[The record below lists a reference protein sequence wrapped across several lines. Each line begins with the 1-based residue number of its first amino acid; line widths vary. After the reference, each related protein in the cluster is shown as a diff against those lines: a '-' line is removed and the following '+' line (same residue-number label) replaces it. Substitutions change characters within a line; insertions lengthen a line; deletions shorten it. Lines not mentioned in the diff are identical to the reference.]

1 MLIWHGGGR
10 ITLKELDE
18 HIALLLK
25 RIPESPGIYQYF
37 NTDGQIIYVG
47 KAKNLH
53 RRVSSYFQKDQQT
66 YKTKQLVKHIADIKY
81 IVVNSEQD
89 AFLLENNLIK
99 QHQPHYNILLKD
111 GKSYPSICITKEAY
125 PRIFKT
131 RNIDKRVGEYF
142 GPYSYSN
149 VVDILL
155 ELIHKLYP
163 LRTCQMAITKDSIA
177 KNKHKVCLKYH
188 LGTCCGICEN
198 KVSQDEYLSWIQAA
212 KQIIQGNAH
221 EIEKDLQRQMMAF
234 SEKMEYEKAAL
245 IKEKYELL
253 ERFRSKSVI
262 TNTNAGEIDVFGYAE
277 DGDKVY
283 ISILHLNHGSIVK
296 GQTVEYRKQMDEPKE
311 EMLAFGMQE
320 LREQLGS
327 QTKEVIVP
335 FIPDVIDENLHIHV
349 AISGDKKRLLDL
361 ANRNVE
367 QYKQDR
373 IKQNDKL
380 NPEQRATRILGQ
392 LQSLLQLPTLP
403 VFIDSFDNSNIQ
415 GSNPV
420 AGCVVFKK
428 AKPCKSEYK
437 RFQIKTVEGADDY
450 ASMRE
455 VVRRRY
461 QHLIDENQP
470 LPNLIIADGG
480 IGQMH
485 AIRETVEDQL
495 GLQIPIA
502 GLKKDSHHRT
512 QTLLYGFPPAE
523 IDMPITSEVFRFMTQ
538 IQDEVH
544 RFAITYHK
552 KQRSKAQ
559 IKSQLDDIQ
568 GVGPAMKQKLLQHF
582 GSISKIKSA
591 TIDELTKIVGTSRAS
606 SIYEFFNGNLSL

>member
-1 MLIWHGGGR
+1 M
-10 ITLKELDE
+10 KQKDE
-18 HIALLLK
+18 HITLLLK
-25 RIPESPGIYQYF
+25 RIPENPGVYQYF
-37 NTDGQIIYVG
+37 NSDGQIIYVG

-53 RRVSSYFQKDQQT
+53 RRVNSYFQKDQQT

-81 IVVNSEQD
+81 IVVDSEQD

-111 GKSYPSICITKEAY
+111 GKSYPSICITKEDY

-131 RNIDKRVGEYF
+131 RTIDKKIGDYF
-142 GPYSYSN
+142 GPFSYGN
-149 VVDILL
+149 TVDLFL

-163 LRTCQMAITKDSIA
+163 IRTCKMLLTKDSVT
-177 KNKHKVCLKYH
+177 KQKHKVCLKYH

-198 KVSQDEYLSWIQAA
+198 KVSKDIYNEWISQA
-212 KQIIQGNAH
+212 KKIIQGNAH
-221 EIEKDLQRQMMAF
+221 EIEKDLQQKMLTLSEQM
-234 SEKMEYEKAAL
+234 KYEQAATV
-245 IKEKYELL
+245 KEKYELL
-253 ERFRSKSVI
+253 ERFRSKTVI
-262 TNTNAGEIDVFGYAE
+262 TNTKAGEIDVFGYAE
-277 DGDKVY
+277 DGEKVY
-283 ISILHLNHGSIVK
+283 ISILHLNNGSIVQ
-296 GQTVEYRKQMDEPKE
+296 GQTVEYRKQLDEPKE

-320 LREQLGS
+320 LREQIGS
-327 QTKEVIVP
+327 KTKEVIVP
-335 FIPDVIDENLHIHV
+335 FIPDVIDENLHVNI
-349 AISGDKKRLLDL
+349 ANSGDKKKLLDL
-361 ANRNVE
+361 ANHNVE

-380 NPEQRATRILGQ
+380 NPDQRATRILGQ

-403 VFIDSFDNSNIQ
+403 VLIDSFDNSNIQ
-415 GSNPV
+415 GSSPV

-437 RFQIKTVEGADDY
+437 RFQIKTVSGPDDY

-461 QHLIDENQP
+461 QDLIDNNQP

-485 AIRETVEDQL
+485 AIREAVEDQL
-495 GLQIPIA
+495 GLHIPIA
-502 GLKKDSHHRT
+502 GLKKDTHHRT
-512 QTLLYGFPPAE
+512 QTLLYGFPPVE
-523 IDMPITSEVFRFMTQ
+523 IDMPITSEIFRFMVQ

-544 RFAITYHK
+544 RFAISYHK
-552 KQRSKAQ
+552 NKRSKAQ

-568 GVGPAMKQKLLQHF
+568 GVGPIIKQKLLRHF
-582 GSISKIKSA
+582 GSVTKIKSA
-591 TIDELTKIVGTSRAS
+591 TIDELAQIVGTYRAS
-606 SIYEFFNGNLSL
+606 TIYEYFQANLSL

>member
-1 MLIWHGGGR
+1 MN
-10 ITLKELDE
+10 DVDQ

-25 RIPESPGIYQYF
+25 RIPENPGVYQYY
-37 NTDGQIIYVG
+37 NADGQIIYVG

-53 RRVSSYFQKDQQT
+53 KRVNSYFQKDQQT
-66 YKTKQLVKHIADIKY
+66 HKTKQLVKHIADIKY
-81 IVVNSEQD
+81 IVVDSEQD

-125 PRIFKT
+125 PRIYKT
-131 RNIDKRVGEYF
+131 RKLDKRIGEYF
-142 GPYSYSN
+142 GPYSFGNSL
-149 VVDILL
+149 DLLL

-163 LRTCQMAITKDSIA
+163 LRTCHMPITKDGIA
-177 KNKHKVCLKYH
+177 KNKYKVCLKYH

-198 KVSQDEYLSWIQAA
+198 KVTTEEYNQWINKA
-212 KQIIQGNAH
+212 KKIIRGDAQ
-221 EIEKDLQRQMMAF
+221 EIEKDLHRQMTDF
-234 SEKMEYEKAAL
+234 SEKMKYEEAAL

-253 ERFRSKSVI
+253 ERFRSKTVI
-262 TNTNAGEIDVFGYAE
+262 TNTNAGEIDVFGYTE
-277 DGDKVY
+277 DGEKVF
-283 ISILHLNHGSIVK
+283 ISILHLNNGSIVQ

-311 EMLAFGMQE
+311 EMLAFGMKE
-320 LREQLGS
+320 LREQLKS
-327 QTKEVIVP
+327 KTNEVIVP
-335 FIPDVIDENLHIHV
+335 FIPDVIDENLHIHI
-349 AISGDKKRLLDL
+349 ATTGDKKKLLDL
-361 ANRNVE
+361 ANHNVE

-437 RFQIKTVEGADDY
+437 HFQIKTVVGADDY

-461 QHLIDENQP
+461 QHLIDENLP

-485 AIRETVEDQL
+485 AIREVIEDQL
-495 GLQIPIA
+495 GLQIPIV
-502 GLKKDSHHRT
+502 GLKKNDKHRT
-512 QTLLYGFPPAE
+512 QTLLYGFPPVE
-523 IDMPITSEVFRFMTQ
+523 IDMPITSEVFRLMVQ

-544 RFAITYHK
+544 RFAISYHK
-552 KQRSKAQ
+552 NKRSKAQ

-568 GVGPAMKQKLLQHF
+568 GVGAVTKQKLLRHF
-582 GSISKIKSA
+582 GSVSKIRSA
-591 TIDELTKIVGTSRAS
+591 SLEELAEIAGTRTAS
-606 SIYEFFNGNLSL
+606 SIYEYFRSQITS